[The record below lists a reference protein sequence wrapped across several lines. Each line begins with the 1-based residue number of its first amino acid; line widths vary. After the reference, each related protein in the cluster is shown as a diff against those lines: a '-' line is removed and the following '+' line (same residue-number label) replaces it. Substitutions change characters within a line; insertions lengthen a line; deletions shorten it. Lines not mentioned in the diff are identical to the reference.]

1 MDTVKDHLI
10 PHVTEKQPVREMF
23 KALVVVF
30 QSDNL
35 NMNMILRKKLRS
47 IKMSRSY
54 NVTTYF
60 TRITQTH
67 DQLASIGEKVVDVEL
82 VNVALNGF
90 TKVWEPFFKGICAR
104 EKIPNWER
112 LWDDCI

>member
-35 NMNMILRKKLRS
+35 NMKMILRNKLRS
-47 IKMSRSY
+47 IQMSRSD

-60 TRITQTH
+60 MRITQTH

-82 VNVALNGF
+82 VNVALNSF
-90 TKVWEPFFKGICAR
+90 TKSWEPFVKGIWAQ
-104 EKIPNWER
+104 EKLPN
-112 LWDDCI
+112 